1 MSKFNRLLYI
11 LNKLELGAKVKPE
24 EIAKELGVS
33 ERTIYRYINSLIEAG
48 FPIYYD
54 KSIGSYTFAEGFSLR
69 KALLEPEEALVL
81 ALSRKFL
88 EPAVGSKAGEV
99 LKQIEKKVLL
109 AVKKPAFPAEFFGIQ
124 GAHHFKHLFNLLKDL
139 FKAIKEQRVVEI
151 EYAHKQDARPER
163 RRIEPYFVFYTG
175 DFWYV
180 QAWCRKRKGQRTFAL
195 DKILSWRLTDRYFL
209 PKTEVAS
216 VEEIQEAFG
225 PYVDAEKEEVV
236 VHFSPEVKQ
245 YFLRRKWVKEQE
257 EKELPDGWLEVRFK
271 VRGVHGFKHWLYR
284 WLPYFKVIS
293 PDWLREEI
301 KEDLKKALSEV

>member
-1 MSKFNRLLYI
+1 MSKFNRMLYI

-33 ERTIYRYINSLIEAG
+33 ERTIYRYINSLIDAG

-54 KSIGSYTFAEGFSLR
+54 KTRGSYVFAEGFSLR
-69 KALLEPEEALVL
+69 KALLEPEETLVL
-81 ALSRKFL
+81 ALSRRFL
-88 EPAVGSKAGEV
+88 EPAVGDKAGEV
-99 LKQIEKKVLL
+99 LKQIEKKVIL
-109 AVKKPAFPAEFFGIQ
+109 ATKNVSIPGEFLGIQ
-124 GAHHFKHLFNLLKDL
+124 GTPRFKHLFNLLRDL
-139 FKAIKEQRVVEI
+139 FTAIKERRVVEI
-151 EYAHKQDARPER
+151 KYVHEPEEPPECR
-163 RRIEPYFVFYTG
+163 EIEPYFVFYTG

-180 QAWCRKRKGQRTFAL
+180 EAWCRKKQAERTFAL

-257 EKELPDGWLEVRFK
+257 EKELSDGWLEVKFK
-271 VRGVHGFKHWLYR
+271 VRGVHGFKKWLYR
-284 WLPYFKVIS
+284 WIPYFKVIS
-293 PDWLREEI
+293 PDWLKEEI
-301 KEDLKKALSEV
+301 KKELETALSKI